1 MNHSD
6 CKYMVESISADL
18 AELLTHDYGMSITDA
33 LDTLYNS
40 ETYAILSNYK
50 TGLYFQS
57 SLYVYS
63 FLKSELSFGKL
74 VWSCISTKT
83 V

>member
-18 AELLTHDYGMSITDA
+18 AELLTRDYGMSITDA

-40 ETYAILSNYK
+40 ETYAILSNYLGF
-50 TGLYFQS
+50 T
-57 SLYVYS
+57 
-63 FLKSELSFGKL
+63 E
-74 VWSCISTKT
+74 
-83 V
+83 